1 VHVPDVAVQA
11 REPLAEPAVEPVEPE
26 IAPDG
31 EPVLPELPEGFERA
45 EGTFEREDF
54 ESDPLG
60 WVDKH
65 RGF

>member
-1 VHVPDVAVQA
+1 MHQP
-11 REPLAEPAVEPVEPE
+11 EETYEWPL
-26 IAPDG
+26 
-31 EPVLPELPEGFERA
+31 LPELPEGFERA